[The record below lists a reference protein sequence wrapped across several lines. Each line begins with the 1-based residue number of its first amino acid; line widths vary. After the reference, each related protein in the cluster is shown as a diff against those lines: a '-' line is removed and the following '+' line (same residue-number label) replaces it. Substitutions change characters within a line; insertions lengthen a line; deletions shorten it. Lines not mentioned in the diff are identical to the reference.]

1 MNLRAIQL
9 RRTSP
14 RDLMKLD
21 EMKLIYSTRDEKI
34 QLLKKFSRNRIRSC
48 EKSIPRKKIK
58 ISIQIPRFETEYDDE
73 EAKSVSPSRSSAL
86 NTIKPKR
93 VTFRSSLEKVYGCS
107 PRLLTPYK
115 KLSYGIFNLN

>member
-1 MNLRAIQL
+1 MNLRMIQL
-9 RRTSP
+9 RRTAP

-48 EKSIPRKKIK
+48 EKSIARKKVK
-58 ISIQIPRFETEYDDE
+58 ISIQIPRFETEIDE
-73 EAKSVSPSRSSAL
+73 EEKSVSPDRSSAF
-86 NTIKPKR
+86 NTMKFKR
-93 VTFRSSLEKVYGCS
+93 VTFKSNLEKVYGCS

-115 KLSYGIFNLN
+115 KLSYGIF